1 MEGRGGGATEQ
12 GETVGRRGVGLQ
24 LEADSGL
31 GGVVSVARVVGAAG
45 RELQLRTDGQCP
57 TGMGLE
63 TALGA
68 HGSRELRVAFARV
81 VGGGRDEGKMAR
93 EMAADEPTVVAPSG
107 SARGAMV
114 DGEVQAFVCLRTEIG
129 VEHTG
134 ATHSPQPGFLHTA
147 ERVGLLRLKGQ
158 REEREEEKEGKEG
171 FHRSERLAI
180 FKK

>member
-1 MEGRGGGATEQ
+1 M
-12 GETVGRRGVGLQ
+12 GLQ

-93 EMAADEPTVVAPSG
+93 EMAADEPTVVAPAG

-114 DGEVQAFVCLRTEIG
+114 DGEVQPFVCLRTEIS

-171 FHRSERLAI
+171 FHRSGRLAI